1 MTQSRTKITTRLLAA
16 AAVFV
21 AAASMGCTAVKHDS
35 FAAFADSMRELR
47 DGADRSLELPG
58 QWARERYVLETSAAS
73 ADTVE
78 GLDAVQWLILERDAE
93 SAYAWSMV
101 DEPLYVTQ
109 KRFRHGVYELN
120 DALAGYGELLS
131 DLANVDLSFD
141 QFERRAGEL
150 NEGINAAASA
160 MGGPG
165 PDGDVAVFSIATT
178 EIVRQYLIGKKR
190 EYLRQA
196 LAENQSTI
204 EETSRHIRS
213 ALHLTALQLWHEYD
227 EEAFELANPLAGGSS
242 MKPKERRN
250 RVGGIVEVNDVLM
263 EQLEVLRVL
272 DESYAA
278 LPKANLELYNSLDNP
293 GWSLSAI
300 REIADNG
307 KRLQWLYL
315 ELEGE

>member
-1 MTQSRTKITTRLLAA
+1 MRPLTA
-16 AAVFV
+16 AAVFI
-21 AAASMGCTAVKHDS
+21 AAITAGCGTAKYDS
-35 FAAFADSMRELR
+35 FGTFADSMRELR

-73 ADTVE
+73 ADTIE

-93 SAYAWSMV
+93 SVYAWSMV

-131 DLANVDLSFD
+131 DLANVDLSAD
-141 QFERRAGEL
+141 QFERRASEL
-150 NEGINAAASA
+150 NEGINTAASA
-160 MGGPG
+160 MGGAG
-165 PDGDVAVFSIATT
+165 QDGDVALFSVTTT
-178 EIVRQYLIGKKR
+178 EIVRQYLSGKKR
-190 EYLRQA
+190 EYLGQA

-204 EETSRHIRS
+204 EETSGHIRS

-227 EEAFELANPLAGGSS
+227 EEAFELANPLASGSAL
-242 MKPKERRN
+242 KPRERRT

-272 DESYAA
+272 DQSYAA
-278 LPKANLELYNSLDNP
+278 LPKANRELYNSLDNP

>member
-1 MTQSRTKITTRLLAA
+1 MSRSPTGDSRRLLA
-16 AAVFV
+16 V
-21 AAASMGCTAVKHDS
+21 AAALVAVLTAGCGAVHQDS
-35 FAAFADSMRELR
+35 FNEFADSMRQLR

-58 QWARERYVLETSAAS
+58 TWARDRFVLESSAAS
-73 ADTVE
+73 ADTIE

-93 SAYAWSMV
+93 SVYAWSMV

-109 KRFRHGVYELN
+109 KRFRRGVYELN

-131 DLANVDLSFD
+131 DLANVDLSAV
-141 QFERRAGEL
+141 QFEQRAREL
-150 NEGINAAASA
+150 NDGIGAAAAA
-160 MGGPG
+160 MGAPE
-165 PDGDVAVFSIATT
+165 PDGNVALFSVSTAAM
-178 EIVRQYLIGKKR
+178 VRQYLNGKKR

-196 LAENQSTI
+196 LAANQSAI

-213 ALHLTALQLWHEYD
+213 ALQLTALQLWHEYD
-227 EEAFELANPLAGGSS
+227 EATFDLANPLALGASL
-242 MKPKERRN
+242 KPQERHK
-250 RVGGIVEVNDVLM
+250 RVGGIVDVNDVLI

-272 DESYAA
+272 DRSYAA
-278 LPKANLELYNSLDNP
+278 LPKANRELYDSLDNP

-315 ELEGE
+315 ELEGD